1 VIRASSAGVIPGRV
15 PSCSSAS
22 AWLSRRRFDAVSSG
36 SPGRYTARCQQS
48 GGASWLNVTDATG
61 PGDHRPL
68 ITEEDGPLYGY
79 HVDDLPL
86 AQADLVADATAA
98 VRTWTASRSG

>member
-1 VIRASSAGVIPGRV
+1 VCVNPAALSGGPATLGSVF
-15 PSCSSAS
+15 PS
-22 AWLSRRRFDAVSSG
+22 LG
-36 SPGRYTARCQQS
+36 SVATPWVAYPGRYAARCQQS
-48 GGASWLNVTDATG
+48 DGASWLNVTNATG

-86 AQADLVADATAA
+86 AQDDLVADATAA
-98 VRTWTASRSG
+98 ERTWTASRPG